1 MEEVFSAYVLHFLER
16 KSDDNIYTLSAP
28 PNNTKSMLKKNQLPG
43 EFNLKLWPYPCS
55 AWVTMVKGACVTQ
68 NILHLGSI
76 SPLVLFCFYFLF
88 CIFCRETATCSL
100 ENLTCISF
108 NKILTVCVWESCRH
122 CVDLMSLWHFATYI
136 LSHAFCQRSWKIRFC
151 V

>member
-1 MEEVFSAYVLHFLER
+1 MFCVSLSVKAMTTFIHFLHHL
-16 KSDDNIYTLSAP
+16 ITLKACW
-28 PNNTKSMLKKNQLPG
+28 KDQLPG

-76 SPLVLFCFYFLF
+76 SLCSTALWSFSVFTSYFVFFAERQPHAVWKTWLAYP
-88 CIFCRETATCSL
+88 EH
-100 ENLTCISF
+100 F

-122 CVDLMSLWHFATYI
+122 CVDLMSLWHFTTYI